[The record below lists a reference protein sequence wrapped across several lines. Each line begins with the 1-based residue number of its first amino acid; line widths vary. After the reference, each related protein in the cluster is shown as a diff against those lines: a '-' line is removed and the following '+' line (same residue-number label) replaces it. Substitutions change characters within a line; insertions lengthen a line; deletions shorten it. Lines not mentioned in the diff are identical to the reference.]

1 MATPQ
6 SLSPEILLHI
16 SQSLNIPLRGLTA
29 VIELLD
35 EGGTVPFIA
44 RYRKEATGALDE
56 VQIRLIEEQL
66 AYFRELVDRK
76 KTVLETIASQGKL
89 TGDLKARIEATL
101 DRAILEDLYLPY
113 KPKRRTKATIA
124 REAGLEPLAD
134 YLWAQQPSAHSL
146 AQLAPTFV
154 NEEKGIAT
162 PEAALEGARHIVAER
177 VSEDADLRKLLRQWI
192 FDEGVV
198 TSRCASVPEDA
209 APDDPARD
217 LAEKFKM
224 YYDYREPVKTI
235 PSHRMLAIRRGEA
248 ENVLYFLIE
257 TDPTRATS
265 MLRARTLRAP
275 GDWTPHLELAIEDS
289 WSRLLNSSLQA
300 EVRMELKK
308 RSDLEAIQV
317 FRENLHNL
325 LLAPPAGPIS
335 VLGIDPGLRT
345 GCKIAVVDETGK
357 FLAHDVIYPHT
368 GKGNAEQAKATLRR
382 LITAHHCRAIAIGN
396 GTASRETLTLV
407 REFLQ
412 EELNREQNP
421 DPRYAQIFTVT
432 VSESGAS
439 VYSASDLARQE
450 FPDLDLTVRGAISI
464 ARRLQDPLAEL
475 VKVDPKAIGVGQY
488 QHDVDQRQLN
498 ESLGQVIETCVN
510 RVGVDL
516 NTASW
521 ALLRYVAG
529 ITERTALNIV
539 AHRDQNGRF
548 LSRDQLKQVAGV
560 GPKTFEQAAGF
571 LRIRGGLNPL
581 DSTAVHPES
590 YKIVE
595 EIAALAG
602 SPIPEIIANPQLLQK
617 VNANNLH
624 TGDNKLTY
632 TLTDILE
639 ELRKPGRDPRDKFVA
654 PSFSETVHEIS
665 DLEIGMVLE
674 GVVTN
679 VTRFGAFVD
688 IGVHQDGLVHI
699 SELSNKFIK
708 DPSEA
713 VKAGQI
719 VKVKVLTADARTKR
733 IALSIKALLEPAV
746 RPAPRQNQAAPRPTS
761 APAANPNQRL
771 TIRPIGSGPQQRPG
785 TQKGNS
791 PRPNPSSR
799 NNQPNPPKTA
809 PATMEEKL
817 ALLTSRFSKR

>member
-6 SLSPEILLHI
+6 ALSPEILLHI
-16 SQSLNIPLRGLTA
+16 SQQLNLPLRGLVA

-44 RYRKEATGALDE
+44 RYRKEATGNLDE
-56 VQIRLIEEQL
+56 VQIRAIEEQL
-66 AYFRELVDRK
+66 AYFRELVTRK
-76 KTVLETIASQGKL
+76 QTVLETIAGQGKL
-89 TGDLKARIEATL
+89 TDELKAKIEATL
-101 DRAILEDLYLPY
+101 DRAVLEDLYLPY

-124 REAGLEPLAD
+124 REMGLEPLAD
-134 YLWAQQPSAHSL
+134 YLWEQQPREVAL
-146 AQLAPTFV
+146 AAFAASFLS
-154 NEEKGIAT
+154 EEKGVAT
-162 PEAALEGARHIVAER
+162 VEAALEGARNIVAER
-177 VSEDADLRKLLRQWI
+177 ISVDADLRKMLRQWV

-198 TSRCASVPEDA
+198 TSRKAAEDEGK
-209 APDDPARD
+209 PLDEQ
-217 LAEKFKM
+217 EKFKM

-235 PSHRMLAIRRGEA
+235 PSHRMLAIRRGET

-257 TDPTRATS
+257 TDAARATQ
-265 MLRARTLRAP
+265 MLRARVLKAQ
-275 GDWTPHLELAIEDS
+275 GDWTPQLELAIDDS
-289 WSRLLNSSLQA
+289 WSRLLNSSIQA
-300 EVRMELKK
+300 EVRLELKR

-325 LLAPPAGPIS
+325 LLAAPAGPIA

-368 GKGNAEQAKATLRR
+368 GKGNVEQAKATLFRF
-382 LITAHHCRAIAIGN
+382 LGQHNCRAIAIGN
-396 GTASRETLTLV
+396 GTASRETDALV
-407 REFLQ
+407 REFLR
-412 EELNREQNP
+412 EKELK
-421 DPRYAQIFTVT
+421 DIFTVT

-488 QHDVDQRQLN
+488 QHDVDQRQLQ
-498 ESLGQVIETCVN
+498 ESLGQVIESCVN

-529 ITERTALNIV
+529 ISERTALNII
-539 AHRDQNGRF
+539 AHRDKNGRF
-548 LSRDQLKQVAGV
+548 LSREQLKQVTGV

-571 LRIRGGLNPL
+571 LRIRGGSNPL

-590 YKIVE
+590 YALVE
-595 EIAALAG
+595 QIARIAG
-602 SPIPEIIANPQLLQK
+602 SPVEGIIQQPELLKKIDSSQIQ
-617 VNANNLH
+617 AG
-624 TGDNKLTY
+624 TF
-632 TLTDILE
+632 TLQDILE

-654 PSFSETVHEIS
+654 PSFLESVHEIS
-665 DLEIGMVLE
+665 DLEPGMVLE

-688 IGVHQDGLVHI
+688 VGVHQDGLVHI

-719 VKVKVLTADARTKR
+719 VKVKVLSADARTKR
-733 IALSIKALLEPAV
+733 VSLSIKALLEPS
-746 RPAPRQNQAAPRPTS
+746 APRAGGKRPEAQPGQARNGNAASNRGNPAAK
-761 APAANPNQRL
+761 APAKSAVP
-771 TIRPIGSGPQQRPG
+771 P
-785 TQKGNS
+785 S
-791 PRPNPSSR
+791 P
-799 NNQPNPPKTA
+799 PP
-809 PATMEEKL
+809 TMDEKIA
-817 ALLTSRFSKR
+817 ALSARWGKR